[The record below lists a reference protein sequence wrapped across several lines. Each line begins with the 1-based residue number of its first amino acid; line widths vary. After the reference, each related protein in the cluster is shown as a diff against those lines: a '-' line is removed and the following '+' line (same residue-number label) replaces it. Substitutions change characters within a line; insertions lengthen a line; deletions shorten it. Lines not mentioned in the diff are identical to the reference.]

1 MKKFAVQQYEL
12 NKRKSGLG
20 RGTLRFA
27 FLTDLHNVTVGP
39 DNRDLLAAV
48 GEAKPDAVL
57 CGGDMIVGKPGS
69 PVEPA
74 RTLMLQLAERYPVYC
89 ATGNHEYRTKI
100 YPETYPGMYEAYQKP
115 LQKAGVIFL
124 ENKKAVFKK
133 EDLTAVI
140 YGYDMERR
148 YYDRFRRRKLPV
160 EAVNQALGR
169 PDPEIVTMLLAH
181 NPAQMDT
188 YFRWGA
194 DVTLCGHYHGGVVR
208 LGEHRGLVSPD
219 FRLFPGDVHGLFRR
233 GGKSVIVSAGL
244 GEHTLPLRIC
254 NPRELVVLDIKV
266 S

>member
-89 ATGNHEYRTKI
+89 ATGNQIGR
-100 YPETYPGMYEAYQKP
+100 ASCR
-115 LQKAGVIFL
+115 
-124 ENKKAVFKK
+124 
-133 EDLTAVI
+133 
-140 YGYDMERR
+140 ERVCQ
-148 YYDRFRRRKLPV
+148 YV
-160 EAVNQALGR
+160 
-169 PDPEIVTMLLAH
+169 
-181 NPAQMDT
+181 
-188 YFRWGA
+188 
-194 DVTLCGHYHGGVVR
+194 
-208 LGEHRGLVSPD
+208 
-219 FRLFPGDVHGLFRR
+219 
-233 GGKSVIVSAGL
+233 
-244 GEHTLPLRIC
+244 
-254 NPRELVVLDIKV
+254 
-266 S
+266 